1 MGMGVT
7 VYSIVIS
14 VLFFNVALIAAFIMR
29 RSNTFLARHTVSFLL
44 FMVFLGIIRLLTPI
58 DFDKAVVVRSYQWI
72 PLIEAFLKQPVMGT
86 LSLGSLLLGLWLI
99 GTVSILTVDAVRQ
112 IRFVHKS
119 RNYPPSDR
127 RDLLDLASEQ
137 GSNFGLLVSS
147 SISRPYVAGL
157 FRPVI
162 YLPDME
168 LPEEQWR
175 TVFRHEAQHIRSHD
189 EWKKLFFAVVQALF
203 WWNPLAHISRK
214 EIDTLIELQCDA
226 SVTAG
231 MSEEEVDTY
240 LNTLKALME
249 RARERRLAITAA
261 ALVWDEKQMETRFK
275 ALDSTAEARE
285 KKRPP
290 IAVYAVLVFAFLL
303 SYMVLVQP
311 AYAPSEE
318 EFAVYRSGHT
328 ALDDSQ
334 NIKGADSIQIVF
346 EDGDYVMYI
355 DGEYYGVVDSAILSD
370 PTYSTPYFDTTIFEG
385 D

>member
-1 MGMGVT
+1 MGVT

-29 RSNTFLARHTVSFLL
+29 RSSTFLARHTVSFLL
-44 FMVFLGIIRLLTPI
+44 LMVLLGIIRLLTPI
-58 DFDKAVVVRSYQWI
+58 DFDKAFVVRSYQLI
-72 PLIEAFLKQPVMGT
+72 PMIETFLKQPVMGT
-86 LSLGSLLLGLWLI
+86 LSLGSLLLGIWLI
-99 GTVSILTVDAVRQ
+99 GTIVILTVDAIRQ

-119 RNYPPSDR
+119 RNYTPSDR
-127 RDLLDLASEQ
+127 RDLLDLAAEQ

-147 SISRPYVAGL
+147 SIRRPYVAGL

-162 YLPDME
+162 YLPDIE

-175 TVFRHEAQHIRSHD
+175 TVFRHEVQHIRSHD

-226 SVTAG
+226 RVTSG

-249 RARERRLAITAA
+249 RARDRRLAVTAA
-261 ALVWDEKQMETRFK
+261 AMVCDEKQMETRFK
-275 ALDSTAEARE
+275 ALDSTSETRE

-290 IAVYAVLVFAFLL
+290 VAVYFLL
-303 SYMVLVQP
+303 AVVFLASYLVLVQP
-311 AYAPSEE
+311 AYVPPERNLLSYQSSLSVDDISSLASDPSEI
-318 EFAVYRSGHT
+318 HM
-328 ALDDSQ
+328 
-334 NIKGADSIQIVF
+334 F
-346 EDGDYVMYI
+346 EQDGEYVMYI
-355 DGEYYGVVDSAILSD
+355 GDVYFGVIDEDVLLDPELRSIPLVDI
-370 PTYSTPYFDTTIFEG
+370 PIVEG
-385 D
+385 G

>member
-99 GTVSILTVDAVRQ
+99 GTVSILIVDAVRQ
-112 IRFVHKS
+112 IRFIHKS

-162 YLPDME
+162 YLPDIE
-168 LPEEQWR
+168 LSEEQWR
-175 TVFRHEAQHIRSHD
+175 TVFHHEVQHIRYHD

-226 SVTAG
+226 RVTAG

-240 LNTLKALME
+240 LETLKALLD
-249 RARERRLAITAA
+249 RAQDCRLAVTSLS
-261 ALVWDEKQMETRFK
+261 LVWDTKQMNARFN
-275 ALDSTAEARE
+275 ALDGNTTAG
-285 KKRPP
+285 KNHPP
-290 IAVYAVLVFAFLL
+290 IVAYVLLIVVFLA
-303 SYMVLVQP
+303 SYLVLVQP
-311 AYAPSEE
+311 YYNPSEDDFMSYKE
-318 EFAVYRSGHT
+318 GHT
-328 ALDDSQ
+328 AVDDSQ
-334 NIKGADSIQIVF
+334 NVKTADSIQIVL
-346 EDGDYVMYI
+346 EGDEYVMYI
-355 DGEYYGVVDSAILSD
+355 DGEYYGVIDMAILSD
-370 PTYSTPYFDTTIFEG
+370 PTYNNPDFDTTVLGG